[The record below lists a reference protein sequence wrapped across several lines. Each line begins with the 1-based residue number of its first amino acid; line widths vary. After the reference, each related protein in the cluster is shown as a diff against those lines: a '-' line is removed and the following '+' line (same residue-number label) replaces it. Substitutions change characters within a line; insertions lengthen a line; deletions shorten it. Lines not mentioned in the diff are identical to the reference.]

1 MRWTKMLPVW
11 IAGLMMLTSWATPW
25 AQSNYPETGNNPT
38 QSSVSGTIV
47 SMNDD
52 QVVLR
57 TAMGEETYRLSTS
70 VDRSGMTVG
79 NQVTV
84 WYDAPMSAGER
95 PMVMRVAAG
104 DVAPTTPRTTTTE
117 ATSTTTGDEL
127 PATASLL
134 PLLGL
139 LGLLAL
145 VGSVAVGNIAFRRG
159 TRSL

>member
-1 MRWTKMLPVW
+1 MLPVW
-11 IAGLMMLTSWATPW
+11 IAGLVLLTSWATSF
-25 AQSNYPETGNNPT
+25 AQSNYPQTGNNPT
-38 QSSVSGTIV
+38 QSSVSGTVV

-52 QVVLR
+52 TIVLR
-57 TAMGEETYRLSTS
+57 TAMGEETYRLSTG
-70 VDRSGMTVG
+70 VDRSGMVVG

-95 PMVMRVAAG
+95 PTVTRVAAG
-104 DVAPTTPRTTTTE
+104 DASATTPRTTT
-117 ATSTTTGDEL
+117 ADDVSRTTTEDEL

-145 VGSVAVGNIAFRRG
+145 VGSVAIGNVALRRG